1 MLSLLSQYPNC
12 NDGHLFFRLIS
23 RLKTAALP
31 LTSRKRSPK
40 VSIAAN
46 KPLAIPSA
54 TIIEEPEVM
63 PPDWT
68 LSSGIKF
75 DKMRQDGYHYIYRA
89 THQVVP

>member
-1 MLSLLSQYPNC
+1 MQC
-12 NDGHLFFRLIS
+12 RIIS

-40 VSIAAN
+40 VSFAVA
-46 KPLAIPSA
+46 KPFAIPNA

-68 LSSGIKF
+68 LSSGMVF
-75 DKMRQDGYHYIYRA
+75 
-89 THQVVP
+89 